1 VANANEP
8 KRDEGHRHALTVLRH
23 RNFRLIWFGQ
33 LTSTIGDQMQIVAI
47 AWHLFVLTDSTLNV
61 GLLGLFGLLPY
72 IGMSLVGGAFA
83 DRFDR
88 KRILITAQL
97 VSMSLAAGLMFGTLA
112 GVITPGVI
120 YAYAFV
126 AGLTRAF
133 DAPARQSMIPNLVP
147 PEELANALTLNTMFR
162 QMATIVGPGLGG
174 IVVGVAGL
182 SVTYALNMV
191 SFLALIAAV
200 IAMDPV
206 KGMRRSSTGGLKLAF
221 GGIQF
226 IRRDTLVMSVLMM
239 DFLITALGSLRSLF
253 PVFARDILDL
263 GPRGLGMLYAGPA
276 AGALVGTLILGAMAG
291 GWRRPS
297 VILVS
302 STLFGLCTL
311 GFGFSNF
318 VPLSLV
324 FLFGCGLTDVVGEVL
339 RSTVVQLR
347 TPDELRGRVTALNSV
362 FATGGPQ
369 LGQLTSGAMGSL
381 IGPTHA
387 AVAAG
392 CLVLAT
398 VAGFSLNPLL
408 RSRELPSSLPVSVE
422 PQPS

>member
-1 VANANEP
+1 
-8 KRDEGHRHALTVLRH
+8 
-23 RNFRLIWFGQ
+23 
-33 LTSTIGDQMQIVAI
+33 
-47 AWHLFVLTDSTLNV
+47 
-61 GLLGLFGLLPY
+61 
-72 IGMSLVGGAFA
+72 MSLVGGAVA

-88 KRILITAQL
+88 KRVL
-97 VSMSLAAGLMFGTLA
+97 VTTQVISMTLAGGLMLATMA
-112 GVITPGVI
+112 GVITPAVL

-147 PEELANALTLNTMFR
+147 PEELGSALTLNTMFR

-174 IVVGVAGL
+174 VVVGVAGL
-182 SVTYALNMV
+182 SATYAINMV
-191 SFLALIAAV
+191 SFLALIGAV
-200 IAMDPV
+200 IAMDPIE
-206 KGMRRSSTGGLKLAF
+206 GMKRSTAGGLKLAL
-221 GGIQF
+221 GGLDF
-226 IRRDTLVMSVLMM
+226 IRRDSLVLSVLMM

-253 PVFARDILDL
+253 PVFARDILEL

-311 GFGFSNF
+311 GFGFSRF
-318 VPLSLV
+318 VPLSLLL
-324 FLFGCGLTDVVGEVL
+324 LFGCGLTDVVGEVL
-339 RSTVVQLR
+339 RSTLVQLR
-347 TPDELRGRVTALNSV
+347 TPDELRGRVTALNTV

-369 LGQLTSGAMGSL
+369 LGQLTSGALGSA
-381 IGPTHA
+381 IGPTDA

-392 CLVLAT
+392 GMVLLT
-398 VAGFSLNPLL
+398 VAFFSLNPQM
-408 RSRELPSSLPVSVE
+408 RSRELPPDVRPITVE